1 MENGL
6 IHIYCGDGKGKTTAA
21 MGLALRCLGNG
32 GKVLVM
38 QFLKDGKSGE
48 ISVLKSL
55 GAEIL
60 PTYPDIKFSFK
71 MTDEEKQRAAE
82 FYTNSLEEIKAKA
95 KDHDMLIFDEIL
107 HAVNLGFIPLESLLF
122 FLENKPANL
131 EVVMTG
137 RDPKEELLGTADYI
151 TEMKK
156 LKHPFDKGVKA
167 RKMVEY

>member
-6 IHIYCGDGKGKTTAA
+6 IHIYCGDGKGKSTAA
-21 MGLALRCLGNG
+21 MGLALRCVGNG

-48 ISVLKSL
+48 ISALKSL

-60 PTYPDIKFSFK
+60 PAYPDIKFSFK
-71 MTDEEKQRAAE
+71 MTDEEKQKAAA
-82 FYTNSLEEIKAKA
+82 FYANSLEEIKVRA
-95 KDHDMLIFDEIL
+95 KDHDMLILDEIL
-107 HAVNLGFIPLESLLF
+107 HAVNRGFIPLESLLS
-122 FLENKPANL
+122 FLENKPASL

-137 RDPKEELLGTADYI
+137 RDPKEELLETADYI